1 MHGPYN
7 VKCNNTDLIYLKS
20 EGRNRHCSCLIRQRY
35 WFLYSSC
42 GYIQNW
48 KGMCTFQKCNK
59 YSSFYSTQTAVILAK
74 KIILQNIMYECVC
87 KSTFSHVMSTVHSW
101 RQCGP
106 FRIPCAV
113 NGAVAKLKKIHSF
126 FPTSCR

>member
-1 MHGPYN
+1 
-7 VKCNNTDLIYLKS
+7 
-20 EGRNRHCSCLIRQRY
+20 
-35 WFLYSSC
+35 
-42 GYIQNW
+42 
-48 KGMCTFQKCNK
+48 MCTFQKCNK

-126 FPTSCR
+126 FSDQLSMKQIREIWLPNREQSKAHKAIFVLFLCATHSFIFVNNAETGPSKET